1 MARLPRLALAGEAH
15 LVVLRG
21 HGSGPV
27 FEDDADRHA
36 FLAALREA
44 AAQHPT
50 AVEAYVLADDH
61 VHLLLRPA
69 RAEHLSAVVQGLGRR
84 YVAAFNRRHG
94 RSGTLWAGRF
104 RAAPLQP
111 GAWVLR
117 AMLFIDGHTARAGR
131 EPVPGQ
137 GAVFS
142 SAAHH
147 LGQRRDPLVADG
159 AAWWSLGNTPFER
172 EAAYRARLDEGL
184 ADAELKRLAE
194 ASHKGWP
201 LGEPAWIAALG
212 QQTDRPLAPRPRGRP
227 PRRTAG

>member
-15 LVVLRG
+15 LAVLRG
-21 HGSGPV
+21 HGGRPV
-27 FEDDADRHA
+27 FEDEADRRT
-36 FLAALREA
+36 FLDALREA

-69 RAEHLSAVVQGLGRR
+69 RPEHLSAVVQGLGRR

-111 GAWVLR
+111 GPWVLR
-117 AMLFIDGHTARAGR
+117 AMLFIDSHAARAGR
-131 EPVPGQ
+131 EVAPGQ
-137 GAVFS
+137 GAFS

-147 LGQRRDPLVADG
+147 LGLRRDPLVADG
-159 AAWWSLGNTPFER
+159 PAWWALGNTPFER
-172 EAAYRARLDEGL
+172 EAAYRARLAEGL
-184 ADAELKRLAE
+184 APAELNRLAE

-201 LGEPAWIAALG
+201 LGDPAWLAMLG
-212 QQTDRPLAPRPRGRP
+212 QQTGRPVAPRPRGRP
-227 PRRTAG
+227 PKRPTA